1 MSKIIWFTG
10 LSGSGKSTLSNNIFR
25 ILKRNKKKVF
35 QVDGDTF
42 RKNKKY
48 KDNFSKE
55 TIIKNNLNIIEK
67 IDKFKDKYDFILVS
81 VISPILKT
89 RLLAKKRFKKNY
101 FEIFVKCNL
110 KTLRLRDTK
119 GLYKKADLNI
129 INNLVGYKSKIKYE
143 KSHFKKITINSDKLD
158 ILSSTK
164 KILKIIS

>member
-48 KDNFSKE
+48 KDKFSKE
-55 TIIKNNLNIIEK
+55 KIIKNNLNIIEQ

-89 RLLAKKRFKKNY
+89 RLLAKKIIKKKY
-101 FEIFVKCNL
+101 F
-110 KTLRLRDTK
+110 
-119 GLYKKADLNI
+119 
-129 INNLVGYKSKIKYE
+129 
-143 KSHFKKITINSDKLD
+143 
-158 ILSSTK
+158 
-164 KILKIIS
+164 